1 MHNVVLFYRHHAMAT
16 IRTIVILSGALIL
29 HSCASSVRFTSAGG
43 IDYRLLGTHK
53 TTNSVTLE
61 TRNRSLTP
69 QEAPADATRVS
80 RTETTLKPTT
90 ARFTG
95 IASYYGDEF
104 HGRKTANGE
113 RFDQNDFSAAHR
125 TLPFGTMLRVRYL
138 QTDRSVIVRVNDR
151 GPFKENRVLDLSKAA
166 AEELGLVREGTG
178 TVEVVVMQ

>member
-1 MHNVVLFYRHHAMAT
+1 MLFCIVFFKQSRAISRIAAM
-16 IRTIVILSGALIL
+16 LCFWLFL

-43 IDYRLLGTHK
+43 IDYRLLGTTK
-53 TTNSVTLE
+53 TSAPVAAE
-61 TRNRSLTP
+61 TRTRPAVSH
-69 QEAPADATRVS
+69 EAPADATRVN
-80 RTETTLKPTT
+80 RAETTLKPTT

-95 IASYYGDEF
+95 VASYYGDEF

-178 TVEVVVMQ
+178 TVEVVVLQ